1 MSFCQ
6 SVCKHSY
13 GRNFDLILM
22 KICKVIRGLKS
33 KIEFVWDKNLITPSP
48 ILPQFLKKIALR
60 PMETSK
66 QYNSVPVKDNCTL
79 FAPTPLFLG
88 PHYPLVSSDDPVA
101 MATNFGTKL
110 TTAWPT
116 LKIIMFAPT
125 RYFRAMV
132 VSFKFLSY
140 RPRCYGNEFWEKI
153 DYNSAS
159 AKDNCTLLLL
169 TPYFQAWCHVNFSA
183 EDPCCH
189 GNQPFLFKEKI
200 GCRLTRAE
208 MQLQGYRARQWD
220 RYLVPQNVF
229 LV

>member
-1 MSFCQ
+1 M
-6 SVCKHSY
+6 
-13 GRNFDLILM
+13 G
-22 KICKVIRGLKS
+22 
-33 KIEFVWDKNLITPSP
+33 
-48 ILPQFLKKIALR
+48 
-60 PMETSK
+60 TSK
-66 QYNSVPVKDNCTL
+66 RYRYNSVPVKDNCTL

-169 TPYFQAWCHVNFSA
+169 TPYFWAQAIRWCHFDFSPA
-183 EDPCCH
+183 DPRCH
-189 GNQPFLFKEKI
+189 GNEFWEKI
-200 GCRLTRAE
+200 DYNSAPVKGNCTLFAPTS
-208 MQLQGYRARQWD
+208 LFLGPGYPMVSFKF
-220 RYLVPQNVF
+220 VP
-229 LV
+229 